1 MNREALYYK
10 DIKEFDATVLSCEN
24 AGEHFRIVLDAEGFY
39 PEGGGQPSDHG
50 KIIGNG
56 QEIEVLD
63 VQIEKGKVVHYID
76 APLDCGYVH
85 CIIDWDRRMRNTQ
98 NHSGEHILSGLVNK
112 KFGYNNVGFHMD
124 TQSAQTK
131 GAMTIDFDGVL
142 TWNELMEIE
151 NQANAIVAQDR
162 KVSVLWP
169 SKEQLKD
176 LHYRSK
182 KELSGNVRLIEID
195 GADLCACCG
204 THVHT
209 TGEIGMIKCL
219 SIMNYKKGVRVE
231 MVCGKDALEDY
242 QKKHEL
248 LQRVSRMFSSNI
260 DTLEEA
266 LQSQR
271 REKEEREKKLGSLY
285 REYFMLYKTSR
296 KWVEGVY
303 LILVE
308 NMEPVQIRQFCDFL
322 LRETCAKTVIIGS
335 KLSSQYS
342 YVIGTKTGDARE
354 IGKKLN
360 AKLNGR
366 GGGTKEMVQGAFL
379 STKEEVIKEVKA
391 MDPMV
396 HFEE

>member
-1 MNREALYYK
+1 
-10 DIKEFDATVLSCEN
+10 
-24 AGEHFRIVLDAEGFY
+24 
-39 PEGGGQPSDHG
+39 
-50 KIIGNG
+50 
-56 QEIEVLD
+56 
-63 VQIEKGKVVHYID
+63 
-76 APLDCGYVH
+76 
-85 CIIDWDRRMRNTQ
+85 
-98 NHSGEHILSGLVNK
+98 
-112 KFGYNNVGFHMD
+112 
-124 TQSAQTK
+124 
-131 GAMTIDFDGVL
+131 
-142 TWNELMEIE
+142 MEIE
-151 NQANAIVAQDR
+151 NKANAIVVQDR

-219 SIMNYKKGVRVE
+219 SIMNYKGGVRVE
-231 MVCGKDALEDY
+231 MVCGKDALDDY

-248 LQRVSRMFSSNI
+248 LQRVSRMLSSNI

-322 LRETCAKTVIIGS
+322 LRETCVKTVIIGS

-360 AKLNGR
+360 ATLNGR